1 MQSPGQTT
9 MVMDCAAG
17 TPSDVCGFPEPITLT
32 VGPST
37 LHYTASGIYQII
49 GDLDCKITAHSTA
62 DCTVAAGLY
71 TDPAGYGVTGTG
83 TDMGV
88 AYPTTP
94 AASSTTTQAVIS
106 GTDVTWLDVTITA
119 GLEKLANATSTS
131 SSASGSGSRAG
142 TSASNTG
149 TSSSVMAS
157 ATGNVA
163 AGSFKGGCA
172 GLGAAAVLVAGS
184 MMML

>member
-1 MQSPGQTT
+1 
-9 MVMDCAAG
+9 MVMDCASG
-17 TPSDVCGFPEPITLT
+17 TPSDECGFPEPITLT

-37 LHYTASGIYQII
+37 LHYTASGIYQIV
-49 GDLDCKITAHSTA
+49 GDIDCKITASSTA

-71 TDPAGYGVTGTG
+71 TDAADYGVTGTG
-83 TDMGV
+83 TATGAV
-88 AYPTTP
+88 YPTTP

-131 SSASGSGSRAG
+131 GSVSGSGSRTG
-142 TSASNTG
+142 TSTSHTG
-149 TSSSVMAS
+149 TSSSVVAS

-163 AGSFKGGCA
+163 AGSFRA
-172 GLGAAAVLVAGS
+172 AYTGLGAAAVLVAGS